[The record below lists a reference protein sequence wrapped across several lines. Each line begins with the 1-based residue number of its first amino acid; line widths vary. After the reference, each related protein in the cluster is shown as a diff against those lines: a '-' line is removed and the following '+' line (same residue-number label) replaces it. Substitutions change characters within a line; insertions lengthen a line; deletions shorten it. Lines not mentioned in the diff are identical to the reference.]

1 MKAVG
6 GTVFKRHISALDP
19 PRWYIISPLF
29 TLDGRLCIN
38 TDDNVSVVPGRMS
51 LLPVVVSKG
60 TPEQLRFKWSV
71 AFLQRE
77 WYSGPETIEV
87 MGNTEESLNLYPRGP
102 CVRGIQFYL
111 GNPGLVESR
120 PEVTVTMEETQ
131 GRELVEVQ
139 PPELPAGAS
148 WQPVV
153 GEEALALFESQTTL
167 SLHER
172 DRLRDESVSI
182 LAQCVAPTAPDAH
195 HSGLVVGSIQ
205 SGKTLS
211 FTTVAALARDNR
223 YRVVI
228 VLTGTVKIL
237 NSQSVKR
244 LVNLLRIGSRS
255 DFAWRLLRNPRATQ
269 AQAQELD
276 GIIQD
281 WNSPVAVGLQPQ
293 TLLIT
298 VLKNATHLRNLA
310 RLLGRLDLSGVPTLV
325 IDDEADQAGLNTA
338 VNQGSESTTHRELR
352 NLRAALPH
360 HTYLGYTATP
370 QAPLL
375 INIMDILSAR
385 FVQVLTTG
393 ADYTGGTQ
401 FFEHDPSLIR
411 TIPSDQIPSRDNPMR
426 EPPES
431 LLDAIRV
438 FFVGVAA
445 GIVHGPSSQGSAQ
458 NRSMLVHPSML
469 TAQHA
474 AFSQWVQTLKSS
486 WSRLLDSSD
495 GTEQQDRDAL
505 ISEFRRAHDDL
516 AQTEPHIPA
525 FSQILPVLTQA
536 VRRTVI
542 YEINRRPAN
551 QFQGIDDI
559 DEFWRSN
566 YSFILV
572 GGQSL
577 ERGFTVE
584 GLTTTYMP
592 RGIGVAQADTVQQRA
607 RFYGY
612 NRGHLGYCRVYLET
626 AARDAYQVYIDH
638 EDRLRR
644 SLAEHS
650 ESGRPLNEWRR
661 TFFLDASLKPTRDAV
676 LVNDYTRGPSPNVPH
691 EAMPPLYS
699 PEDLEENRRLIR
711 NFVTGLPFVPDD
723 GDPRRTVA
731 QHHEVVR
738 DIPARSVF
746 EHLIVPLRIED
757 PADSWIYLQIR
768 LQIQRYLESHPN
780 ALCTVY
786 RMRPRATEFERMLT
800 KSGNIEPYQ
809 GDNPGTGYRGDRT
822 IFARGQLT
830 IQIYEFAR
838 IYSRAGEQRGNV
850 LATNVPQIAIVLPPE
865 IAVGMV
871 AQSQGTV

>member
-1 MKAVG
+1 MA
-6 GTVFKRHISALDP
+6 I
-19 PRWYIISPLF
+19 
-29 TLDGRLCIN
+29 
-38 TDDNVSVVPGRMS
+38 
-51 LLPVVVSKG
+51 
-60 TPEQLRFKWSV
+60 
-71 AFLQRE
+71 
-77 WYSGPETIEV
+77 
-87 MGNTEESLNLYPRGP
+87 
-102 CVRGIQFYL
+102 
-111 GNPGLVESR
+111 
-120 PEVTVTMEETQ
+120 EETQ
-131 GRELVEVQ
+131 GRELVVAQ

-153 GEEALALFESQTTL
+153 GEEALALFESQMNL
-167 SLHER
+167 SLPER
-172 DRLRDESVSI
+172 DRLRNESVSI
-182 LAQCVAPTAPDAH
+182 LAQCLAPTAPDARQ
-195 HSGLVVGSIQ
+195 SGLVVGSIQ

-223 YRVVI
+223 YRIVI
-228 VLTGTVKIL
+228 VLTGTVRIL

-244 LVNLLRIGSRS
+244 LANLLRIGSRS

-269 AQAQELD
+269 ALALEI
-276 GIIQD
+276 GAIIHD

-298 VLKNATHLRNLA
+298 VLKNATHLTNLA
-310 RLLGRLDLSGVPTLV
+310 RLLGRIDLSGVPTLV

-338 VNQGSESTTHRELR
+338 VNQGAESTTHRELR

-375 INIMDILSAR
+375 INIMDVLSAK
-385 FVQVLTTG
+385 FVHVLTTG

-401 FFEHDPSLIR
+401 FFEHDPTLIR
-411 TIPSDQIPSRDNPMR
+411 TIPSNQIPSKDNPLR

-445 GIVHGPSSQGSAQ
+445 GIVNDPSSQGGFQ

-474 AFSQWVQTLKSS
+474 AFFRWVQALKYS
-486 WSRLLDSSD
+486 WSRLLDSNNETD
-495 GTEQQDRDAL
+495 QQDRDAL

-516 AQTEPHIPA
+516 AQTVPDIPD
-525 FSQILPVLTQA
+525 FSQVLQVLAQA
-536 VRRTVI
+536 VRRTVV
-542 YEINRRPAN
+542 YEINRRPSN
-551 QFQGIDDI
+551 QFKGIDDI

-592 RGIGVAQADTVQQRA
+592 RGVGVGQADTVQQRA

-638 EDRLRR
+638 EDQLRR
-644 SLAEHS
+644 SLAEHA
-650 ESGRPLNEWRR
+650 ESGRPLNAWRR

-676 LVNDYTRGPSPNVPH
+676 LDIDYTRGPSPNEPH

-711 NFVTGLPFVPDD
+711 NFVTGLPFFPDE

-731 QHHEVVR
+731 QQHEVVR
-738 DIPARSVF
+738 DIPARSAF
-746 EHLIVPLRIED
+746 ERLIVPLRIEE
-757 PADSWIYLQIR
+757 PADSWSYLQIR

-786 RMRPRATEFERMLT
+786 RMRPQATDFERTLT
-800 KSGNIEPYQ
+800 KDGNIETYQ
-809 GDNPGTGYRGDRT
+809 GANPGTGYRGDRA
-822 IFARGQLT
+822 IFDRGQLT
-830 IQIYEFAR
+830 IQIYEYAR
-838 IYSRAGEQRGNV
+838 VYSRVEERRGNV

-871 AQSQGTV
+871 AQSQGAV